1 MAAAAEP
8 KPATLPLPGG
18 REGATVRVHP
28 LLTGVGVGPPGWF
41 LREEGRLAGLRAI
54 GVGVPRDRYLK
65 VPIPAFLVEHPGVGP
80 ILVDTG
86 LHPSVAVDPKQNLG
100 RLGASLLFRGLKMD
114 ASQAVPAQLRAK
126 GIDPASVKLIVM
138 THFHL
143 DHTSAMSEFPGATFV
158 FTQREWEAATSDGQ
172 MHGYVRKHFDHAFDY
187 RTVDFEEGDFDS
199 FATFGRSFD
208 LLGDGS
214 LRVVYTP
221 GHTHGHQSVV
231 LRLRNR

>member
-65 VPIPAFLVEHPGVGP
+65 VPIPAFLVEHPGVGA

-86 LHPSVAVDPKQNLG
+86 LHPSVAVDPKQNL
-100 RLGASLLFRGLKMD
+100 
-114 ASQAVPAQLRAK
+114 
-126 GIDPASVKLIVM
+126 
-138 THFHL
+138 
-143 DHTSAMSEFPGATFV
+143 
-158 FTQREWEAATSDGQ
+158 
-172 MHGYVRKHFDHAFDY
+172 
-187 RTVDFEEGDFDS
+187 
-199 FATFGRSFD
+199 
-208 LLGDGS
+208 
-214 LRVVYTP
+214 
-221 GHTHGHQSVV
+221 
-231 LRLRNR
+231 